1 MSRVLTSVR
10 TTRLSWEGGAVFR
23 VRVSE
28 AAPAEA
34 RRVWVCHATTPAAL
48 SCGAWREPVH
58 RAQPSTT

>member
-1 MSRVLTSVR
+1 MCAHFGADNSVE
-10 TTRLSWEGGAVFR
+10 LEGGAVFR